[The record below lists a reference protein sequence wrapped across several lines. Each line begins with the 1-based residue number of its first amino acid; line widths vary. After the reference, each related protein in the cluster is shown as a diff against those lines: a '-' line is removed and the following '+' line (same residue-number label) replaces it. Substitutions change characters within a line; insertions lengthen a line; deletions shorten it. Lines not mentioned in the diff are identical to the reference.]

1 MANLSNWLL
10 NKYNVT
16 YIIKMD
22 WNKRITSKDAA
33 KMMDAYAKVYAPKE
47 EPKTDE
53 ASDATE
59 TTASAEAENTEEKTT

>member
-1 MANLSNWLL
+1 MANLSNWWLD
-10 NKYNVT
+10 KYNVT

-47 EPKTDE
+47 EPKPETE
-53 ASDATE
+53 ATAE
-59 TTASAEAENTEEKTT
+59 TKAPADEEKADK

>member
-1 MANLSNWLL
+1 MVNLSNWWL

-47 EPKTDE
+47 EPKDE
-53 ASDATE
+53 TQAKEEVPASE
-59 TTASAEAENTEEKTT
+59 EEKSE